1 MKMRKEL
8 LKINDLNY
16 IHSQEGKLENI
27 SLFILAGE
35 CVGFLGLSY
44 SGKDLLVKLLSGNT
58 KRVF

>member
-1 MKMRKEL
+1 MRKEL

-35 CVGFLGLSY
+35 CVGFLGLSV
-44 SGKDLLVKLLSGNT
+44 SDFMSCHQIAHIS
-58 KRVF
+58 

>member
-35 CVGFLGLSY
+35 CVAERKRYRKG
-44 SGKDLLVKLLSGNT
+44 DL
-58 KRVF
+58 

>member
-1 MKMRKEL
+1 MRKEL

-44 SGKDLLVKLLSGNT
+44 SGKDLLVLSLIHI
-58 KRVF
+58 